1 MKESVKKQFYK
12 KWWVGAVLIIVI
24 GMISGCSVESG
35 VTKTVPVN
43 ESTTSTPEVKDSE
56 LKQDEPVKEEQDSSV
71 ADDNVPKEYISALNS
86 AESYSK
92 TMHMS
97 KTGIFEQ
104 LTSEYGENFSEE
116 AAQYAIDNLKAD
128 WKENALKSAKS
139 YSDTMHMSK
148 KGIYEQLISE
158 FGEQF
163 TAEEAQ
169 YAVDNLEADWNENA
183 LKSAKSYQDTMDM
196 APEAIREQLTSEF
209 GEQFTA
215 EEAQY
220 AIDNL
225 DK

>member
-35 VTKTVPVN
+35 ETKTVPVN
-43 ESTTSTPEVKDSE
+43 KSTTSTPEVKDSE